1 MRQALLRQ
9 AGMVMTKKQFV
20 FTSFTA
26 AIPAY
31 LLVAAMISSLFQ
43 NGMLTDDASVSTTM
57 WVIFTV
63 TGIGV
68 ILIGFLPF
76 AVMLFPGLYPT
87 SGAADHRATAA
98 PAPGKLTSDP
108 DEEED
113 DGGFAD
119 DDSFGDDASD
129 ENEDAGD
136 IEDDF
141 DDFDLDEDE

>member
-1 MRQALLRQ
+1 MTRQALLRQ

-20 FTSFTA
+20 LTSFTA

-43 NGMLTDDASVSTTM
+43 NGMLTDDASVSTVM

-87 SGAADHRATAA
+87 SGVADNKAPAA
-98 PAPGKLTSDP
+98 PPAPEKLTSD
-108 DEEED
+108 D
-113 DGGFAD
+113 DG
-119 DDSFGDDASD
+119 DDSFEDDSFDDDASTED
-129 ENEDAGD
+129 EDAGD
-136 IEDDF
+136 FDDDF
-141 DDFDLDEDE
+141 EDFGLEEDE